1 MKKIKLLSPLFLI
14 SFLLSFNI
22 SFAEKKMEVTIEG
35 ISHKKALEN
44 AQNATEIYAL
54 NGKEAPSELRIQ
66 WLYEEGV
73 KQIAD
78 ALQPYGFY
86 RATIKG
92 NLIFQKEQIVVT
104 YHVDP
109 GKQIPIGQVI
119 LGVTDLEAIKERD
132 TKDAKSEYR
141 AFSKIISNSK
151 LKVGAPLNH
160 TQYEST
166 KSKLSQKASELGYFD
181 AFYPHHELIVNL
193 NNYEADINLQMTLGD
208 RYLFGSSTFH
218 QEYFA
223 DEFLERFLHNMR
235 ENNDYSDQKLVQLQ
249 STFNETNYFEDVVIV
264 PQINNDTKEV
274 PLDIYLRPRK
284 QRTLNLGLGYSS
296 DIGMKVMGG
305 LNWHYINRYGHK
317 LNTSFLFAQKKREAT
332 INYQIPGSDPTQDAY
347 NIFFNYDYE
356 DTSTKDYTTYLVGVS
371 KERTRDQ
378 YQYGYS
384 LHYQYDRFL
393 DVYGHKQN
401 SKLLVPTFYGEW
413 KSAAIIPF
421 NQFGFKIEGKVR
433 GAIDSVGSDISFIQA
448 SIGVHTFIPLGENNR
463 FLIRGILGNTTI
475 KSKDLN
481 KLPPSLRFYTGGDNT
496 VRGYKYDGIGE
507 KGYNGEIYGGKKL
520 AVASIEYEHKI
531 TPSIAIATF
540 IDAGDAYNSKI
551 DFKYGAGA
559 GIRWYSQIGAVKLDL
574 AHGFDKEFGDT
585 VRLHLNI
592 GLEL

>member
-1 MKKIKLLSPLFLI
+1 MKKIKLLLPLFLLAPLI
-14 SFLLSFNI
+14 LAPSI
-22 SFAEKKMEVTIEG
+22 AEKKMEVKIEG

-54 NGKEAPSELRIQ
+54 NGKEAPSELRIK
-66 WLYEEGV
+66 WLYDEGI
-73 KQIAD
+73 KQIAE

-86 RATIKG
+86 RADIKG
-92 NLIFQKEQIVVT
+92 DLSFQKENVVVT
-104 YHVDP
+104 YNVNP
-109 GKQIPIGQVI
+109 GKQIPLGKVI
-119 LGVTDLEAIKERD
+119 LAVTDIESVQARETKEAKEEYNAF
-132 TKDAKSEYR
+132 TKILNS
-141 AFSKIISNSK
+141 SK
-151 LKVGAPLNH
+151 LKSGASLNH

-181 AFYPHHELIVNL
+181 AFYPNHELIVNL

-218 QEYFA
+218 QEYF
-223 DEFLERFLHNMR
+223 DEEFLDRFLHNMR
-235 ENNDYSDQKLVQLQ
+235 LYNDYSDQKLVQLQ

-264 PQINNDTKEV
+264 PRINNETKEV

-284 QRTLNLGLGYSS
+284 QRTLMLGLGYSS
-296 DIGMKVMGG
+296 DIGPKAMGG
-305 LNWHYINRYGHK
+305 LTWHYINRYGHK
-317 LNTSFLFAQKKREAT
+317 LNTSFLFGQKKRDAT

-347 NIFFNYDYE
+347 NIFFNYDFE
-356 DTSTKDYTTYLVGVS
+356 NTSTKDYTTYLVGAS
-371 KERTRDQ
+371 KERTRDL

-384 LHYQYDRFL
+384 LHYQYDRFR
-393 DVYGHKQN
+393 DVYGNRQN

-413 KSAAIIPF
+413 KSVKTIPF
-421 NQFGFKIEGKVR
+421 NEFGFKIEGKIR
-433 GAIDSVGSDISFIQA
+433 GSVDSFGSDITFLQA
-448 SIGVHTFIPLGENNR
+448 SIGLHTFIPLGENNR
-463 FLIRGILGNTTI
+463 LLVRGTLGNTKI

-531 TPSIAIATF
+531 SSSFAIAAF
-540 IDAGDAYNSKI
+540 VDAGDAYNSKI
-551 DFKYGAGA
+551 DLKYGAGA

-574 AHGFDKEFGDT
+574 AHGFDDDFGDT

>member
-1 MKKIKLLSPLFLI
+1 MKKMKLLSPLFLI

-92 NLIFQKEQIVVT
+92 DLIFQKEQIVVT

-132 TKDAKSEYR
+132 TKDAKSEYK
-141 AFSKIISNSK
+141 AFSKIISSSK

-193 NNYEADINLQMTLGD
+193 NNYEADINLLMTLSA

-317 LNTSFLFAQKKREAT
+317 LNTSFLFAQKKRDAT

-384 LHYQYDRFL
+384 LHYQYDRFR

-413 KSAAIIPF
+413 KSTAVIPF

-463 FLIRGILGNTTI
+463 FLIRGTLGNTTI

>member
-1 MKKIKLLSPLFLI
+1 MKKMKLLSPLFLI

-22 SFAEKKMEVTIEG
+22 SFAEKKMEVIIEG

-92 NLIFQKEQIVVT
+92 DLIFQKEQIVVT

-132 TKDAKSEYR
+132 TKDAKSEYK
-141 AFSKIISNSK
+141 AFSKIISSSK

-317 LNTSFLFAQKKREAT
+317 LNTSFLFAQKKRDAT

-384 LHYQYDRFL
+384 LHYQYDRFR

-413 KSAAIIPF
+413 KSAAVIPF

-463 FLIRGILGNTTI
+463 FLIRGTLGNTTI

>member
-1 MKKIKLLSPLFLI
+1 
-14 SFLLSFNI
+14 
-22 SFAEKKMEVTIEG
+22 MEVVIDG

-44 AQNATEIYAL
+44 AQNAAEIYAL
-54 NGKEAPSELRIQ
+54 NGKNAPSELRIQ

-86 RATIKG
+86 RAKITG
-92 NLIFQKEQIVVT
+92 DLLFQKDLIAVS

-119 LGVTDLEAIKERD
+119 LGVTDLDALKARQTKES
-132 TKDAKSEYR
+132 KSEYK
-141 AFSKIISNSK
+141 AFNKIISSSK
-151 LKVGAPLNH
+151 LKVGSPLNH

-193 NNYEADINLQMTLGD
+193 NKYEADINLQMTLGA
-208 RYLFGSSTFH
+208 RYYFGSSTFH

-223 DEFLERFLHNMR
+223 NEFLERFLHNMR

-249 STFNETNYFEDVVIV
+249 STFNETNYFEDVMIV
-264 PQINNDTKEV
+264 PKTNYETKEV

-284 QRTLNLGLGYSS
+284 QRTLTLGVGYSS
-296 DIGMKVMGG
+296 DIGPKIMGG

-317 LNTSFLFAQKKREAT
+317 LNTSFLLGQKKRDAT

-347 NIFFNYDYE
+347 NIYFNYDFE
-356 DTSTKDYTTYLVGVS
+356 DTSTKDYTTYLVGTS
-371 KERTRDQ
+371 KERTRDR

-384 LHYQYDRFL
+384 LHYQYDRFR
-393 DVYGHKQN
+393 DVSGNKQN

-413 KSAAIIPF
+413 KSAATIPF

-433 GAIDSVGSDISFIQA
+433 GAIDSAGSDISFIQA
-448 SIGVHTFIPLGENNR
+448 SIGLHTFIPLGENNR
-463 FLIRGILGNTTI
+463 FLVRGTLGNTTI
-475 KSKDLN
+475 KTEDLN

-520 AVASIEYEHKI
+520 AIASIEYEHKLS
-531 TPSIAIATF
+531 PNFAIATF

-551 DFKYGAGA
+551 DLKYGAGA

-592 GLEL
+592 GLEI